1 MATLA
6 PNMKILIIEDEALA
20 AERLTDLVHRYD
32 STIQILEVLPSVES
46 AVAWFNTHSQPDLLL
61 VDIQL
66 SDGLC
71 FEIFRNVKVT
81 CPVIFTTSYDQY
93 ALDAFEV
100 NSISYLLKPVK
111 YQQLVT
117 SLHKLEELKKTLI
130 GPPKLPDIESIIKK
144 LTPGSDKYKS
154 RFLVKN
160 GMNIRAV
167 KTSEI
172 AYFFSEQKVSML
184 MTTAGQK
191 FPVDYSLEQV
201 ELMLNPDV
209 FFRISR
215 KFIVH
220 IDAVRAIHPYFKGR
234 LKVEVYPEIPE
245 EIIVSSD
252 RTPGFKEWL
261 DK

>member
-1 MATLA
+1 
-6 PNMKILIIEDEALA
+6 MKILIIEDEALA
-20 AERLTDLVHRYD
+20 AERLTSLIHRYD
-32 STIQILEVLPSVES
+32 STIQITEVLPSVES
-46 AVAWFNTHSQPDLLL
+46 AIAWFNSHSQPDLLL

-71 FEIFRNVKVT
+71 FEIFRTVQVI

-93 ALDAFEV
+93 ALEAFDV

-111 YQQLVT
+111 YQQLVH
-117 SLHKLEELKKTLI
+117 SLNKLEELKKTLSRQTN
-130 GPPKLPDIESIIKK
+130 LPDIESIIKK
-144 LTPGSDKYKS
+144 IATGSDKYKS

-160 GMNIRAV
+160 GINLRAV

-172 AYFFSEQKVSML
+172 AYFFSEQKISML
-184 MTTAGQK
+184 MTVAGQK
-191 FPVDYSLEQV
+191 FPVDYSLE
-201 ELMLNPDV
+201 EIEMMLNPDA

-220 IDAVRAIHPYFKGR
+220 IDAVKAIHPYFKGR
-234 LKVEVYPEIPE
+234 LKVEVQPETQQ
-245 EIIVSSD
+245 EIIISSD

>member
-1 MATLA
+1 
-6 PNMKILIIEDEALA
+6 MKVLIIEDEALA
-20 AERLTDLVHRYD
+20 AERLTDLIHRYN
-32 STIQILEVLPSVES
+32 SAIQITQVLPSVES
-46 AVAWFNTHSQPDLLL
+46 AIAWFKSHRQPDLLF

-66 SDGLC
+66 ADGLC
-71 FEIFRNVKVT
+71 FEIFRTVLVT

-93 ALDAFEV
+93 ALEAFEV

-111 YQQLVT
+111 YQQLVNG
-117 SLHKLEELKKTLI
+117 LNKLEELKKTLSPASAI
-130 GPPKLPDIESIIKK
+130 QDIESIMKRI
-144 LTPGSDKYKS
+144 TTGTDKYKS

-160 GMNIRAV
+160 GLNIRAV

-184 MTTAGQK
+184 MTGAGQK
-191 FPVDYSLEQV
+191 FPVDYSLEEIEV
-201 ELMLNPDV
+201 MLNPNA

-220 IDAVRAIHPYFKGR
+220 IDAVKAIHPYFKGR
-234 LKVEVYPEIPE
+234 LKVEVQPGMREAIV
-245 EIIVSSD
+245 VSSD
-252 RTPGFKEWL
+252 RTPTFKEWL

>member
-1 MATLA
+1 
-6 PNMKILIIEDEALA
+6 MKILIIEDEALA
-20 AERLTDLVHRYD
+20 AERLTDLIHRYD
-32 STIQILEVLPSVES
+32 NTLQIIAVLPSVES
-46 AVAWFNTHSQPDLLL
+46 AIAWFSSHSQPDLLL

-71 FEIFRNVKVT
+71 FEIFRTVQVT

-93 ALDAFEV
+93 ALEAFDV

-111 YQQLVT
+111 YQQLVN
-117 SLHKLEELKKTLI
+117 SLNKLEELKKTLGRQI
-130 GPPKLPDIESIIKK
+130 DLPGIESIIKQ
-144 LTPGSDKYKS
+144 LAAGPDKYKS

-160 GMNIRAV
+160 GLNIRAV
-167 KTSEI
+167 KTAEI
-172 AYFFSEQKVSML
+172 AYFFSEQKISML
-184 MTTAGQK
+184 MTLAGQK
-191 FPVDYSLEQV
+191 FPVDYSLE
-201 ELMLNPDV
+201 EIEMMLNPDV

-220 IDAVRAIHPYFKGR
+220 IDAVKAIHPYFKGR
-234 LKVEVYPEIPE
+234 LKVEVQPETQE